1 MQIHAYPTDARVPV
15 DLAEAHR
22 VTERHLTDPR
32 DLPVGITRVVTEFA
46 AGFTVVAVRHA
57 KPDLPESFP
66 PSVVHGSVCVI
77 DRDTGAVSY
86 WPTYPAEVVAA
97 MYTEFLRTGELVV
110 AADWPDPD
118 APEQTAAPVD
128 AASEDLVIDYSLR
141 D

>member
-32 DLPVGITRVVTEFA
+32 DLPVGITRIVTEFA
-46 AGFTVVAVRHA
+46 AGFTVVAVRDA
-57 KPDLPESFP
+57 KPDLPEAFP

-77 DRDTGAVSY
+77 DRATGAVSY
-86 WPTYPAEVVAA
+86 WPTYPGDVVAE
-97 MYTEFLRTGELVV
+97 MYTEILRTGELVV
-110 AADWPDPD
+110 AADWPDPE
-118 APEQTAAPVD
+118 APDLPAAVPD
-128 AASEDLVIDYSLR
+128 RAGPEPIIDYGPR